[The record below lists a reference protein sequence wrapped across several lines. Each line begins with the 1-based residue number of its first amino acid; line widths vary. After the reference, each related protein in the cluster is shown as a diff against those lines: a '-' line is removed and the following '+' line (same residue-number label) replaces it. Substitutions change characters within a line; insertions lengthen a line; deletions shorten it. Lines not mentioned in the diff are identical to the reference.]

1 MTSPPFRIERL
12 NAFSDRAAFDCGV
25 SALNSY
31 LATQASQD
39 EKRRVA
45 SCFIA
50 VETATSRIAGY
61 YTLSA
66 ASIDLSDIPSPV
78 AKKLPRYPTVPV
90 IRLGRLAIA
99 LDRRGEGLGAALLW
113 DAMERAAKVEI
124 GAFALLV
131 DAKDE
136 NAARFYARHG
146 FTTFADRP
154 LLLFRPFNA
163 GPKID

>member
-1 MTSPPFRIERL
+1 MTSQPFRVERL
-12 NAFSDRAAFDCGV
+12 NAAHDRAAFDCGV
-25 SALNSY
+25 ATLNTY
-31 LATQASQD
+31 LATQASQN

-50 VETATSRIAGY
+50 VETATSKIAGY

-66 ASIDLSDIPSPV
+66 ASVDLSDIPTAI
-78 AKKLPRYPTVPV
+78 AKKLPRYPAVPA
-90 IRLGRLAIA
+90 IRLGRLAVA
-99 LDRRGEGLGAALLW
+99 TASRGQGLGAALLW

-136 NAARFYARHG
+136 GAARFYTHHG
-146 FTTFADRP
+146 LTVFADRP
-154 LLLFRPFNA
+154 LLLFRPFK
-163 GPKID
+163 GT

>member
-1 MTSPPFRIERL
+1 VTSPPFRVERL
-12 NAFSDRAAFDCGV
+12 NAAHDRAAFDCGV
-25 SALNSY
+25 AALNTY

-50 VETATSRIAGY
+50 VETATSKIAGY

-66 ASIDLSDIPSPV
+66 ASVDLSDMP
-78 AKKLPRYPTVPV
+78 AAAARKLPRYPAVPA
-90 IRLGRLAIA
+90 IRLGRLAVA
-99 LDRRGEGLGAALLW
+99 TVSHGQGLGAALLW
-113 DAMERAAKVEI
+113 DAMARAANVEI

-136 NAARFYARHG
+136 GAARFYARHG
-146 FTTFADRP
+146 FTAFADRP
-154 LLLFRPFNA
+154 LLLFRPF
-163 GPKID
+163 KS

>member
-1 MTSPPFRIERL
+1 MTTPPFRVERL
-12 NAFSDRAAFDCGV
+12 NAAHDRATFDCGV
-25 SALNSY
+25 AALNTY
-31 LATQASQD
+31 LAKQASQD

-50 VETATSRIAGY
+50 LETATSRIAGY

-66 ASIDLSDIPSPV
+66 ASVDLRDIPAAL
-78 AKKLPRYPTVPV
+78 AKKLPRYPAIPT
-90 IRLGRLAIA
+90 IRLGRLAVSTA
-99 LDRRGEGLGAALLW
+99 LRSQGLGAALLW

-136 NAARFYARHG
+136 SAARFYAHHG
-146 FTTFADRP
+146 FTAFADRP
-154 LLLFRPFNA
+154 LLLFRPFKLA
-163 GPKID
+163 

>member
-1 MTSPPFRIERL
+1 MP
-12 NAFSDRAAFDCGV
+12 
-25 SALNSY
+25 ALNSY

-99 LDRRGEGLGAALLW
+99 LDRRGEGLGPALLW

-136 NAARFYARHG
+136 NAARFYALHG
-146 FTTFADRP
+146 FSTFADRP

>member
-1 MTSPPFRIERL
+1 MTSQPFRVERL
-12 NAFSDRAAFDCGV
+12 NAAHDRAAFDCGV
-25 SALNSY
+25 AALNTY

-50 VETATSRIAGY
+50 VETATSKIAGY

-66 ASIDLSDIPSPV
+66 ASVDLSDIPAAV
-78 AKKLPRYPTVPV
+78 AKKLPRYPAVPA
-90 IRLGRLAIA
+90 IRLGRLAVA
-99 LDRRGEGLGAALLW
+99 TASRGQGLGAALLW

-136 NAARFYARHG
+136 SAARFYSHHG
-146 FTTFADRP
+146 FTAFADRS
-154 LLLFRPFNA
+154 LLLFRPFKGA
-163 GPKID
+163 

>member
-1 MTSPPFRIERL
+1 MTSPAFRIERL
-12 NAFSDRAAFDCGV
+12 NAAHDRAAFDCGV
-25 SALNSY
+25 PALNTY
-31 LATQASQD
+31 LATRASQD

-50 VETATSRIAGY
+50 VEIATSKIAGY

-66 ASIDLSDIPSPV
+66 ASIDLGNIPAPV

-99 LDRRGEGLGAALLW
+99 VDHHGQGLGGAVLW

-131 DAKDE
+131 DAKDDG
-136 NAARFYARHG
+136 AARFYVHHG
-146 FTTFADRP
+146 FTAFADRP
-154 LLLFRPFNA
+154 FLLFRPFGA
-163 GPKID
+163 T

>member
-1 MTSPPFRIERL
+1 MPI
-12 NAFSDRAAFDCGV
+12 
-25 SALNSY
+25 
-31 LATQASQD
+31 SQD

-50 VETATSRIAGY
+50 VEIATAKVAGY

-66 ASIDLSDIPSPV
+66 ASVDLSDIPPAV
-78 AKKLPRYPTVPV
+78 AKKLPRYPAVPT

-99 LDRRGEGLGAALLW
+99 TASRGQGLGAALLW
-113 DAMERAAKVEI
+113 DAMERAAHVEI

-136 NAARFYARHG
+136 VAARFYAHHG
-146 FTTFADRP
+146 FTAFADRP
-154 LLLFRPFNA
+154 LLLFRPF
-163 GPKID
+163 KRD

>member
-1 MTSPPFRIERL
+1 MTAQPFRVERL
-12 NAFSDRAAFDCGV
+12 NAAHDRAAFDCGV
-25 SALNSY
+25 AALNTY

-50 VETATSRIAGY
+50 VEIATSKIAGY

-66 ASIDLSDIPSPV
+66 ASVDLSDIPAAI
-78 AKKLPRYPTVPV
+78 AKKLPRYPAVPT
-90 IRLGRLAIA
+90 IRLGRLAVA
-99 LDRRGEGLGAALLW
+99 TASRGQGLGAALLW

-131 DAKDE
+131 DAIDE
-136 NAARFYARHG
+136 GAARFYAHHG
-146 FTTFADRP
+146 FTAFADRP
-154 LLLFRPFNA
+154 LLLFRPFK
-163 GPKID
+163 GT

>member
-1 MTSPPFRIERL
+1 MTSSPFRIERL
-12 NAFSDRAAFDCGV
+12 NAAHDRAAFDCGV
-25 SALNSY
+25 AALNIY
-31 LATQASQD
+31 LASQASQD

-50 VETATSRIAGY
+50 VETATSKIAGY

-66 ASIDLSDIPSPV
+66 ASIDLSDVPAVV
-78 AKKLPRYPTVPV
+78 ARKLPRYPAVPA
-90 IRLGRLAIA
+90 IRLGRLAVSTVSH
-99 LDRRGEGLGAALLW
+99 GQGLGAALLW

-136 NAARFYARHG
+136 NAARFYAHHG
-146 FTTFADRP
+146 FTAFADRP
-154 LLLFRPFNA
+154 LLLFRPFKGA
-163 GPKID
+163 